1 MTGGMLACVYAVLIT
16 AAVIALFLLVDRFGV
31 LKG

>member
-1 MTGGMLACVYAVLIT
+1 MTGGTCVYAVLLT